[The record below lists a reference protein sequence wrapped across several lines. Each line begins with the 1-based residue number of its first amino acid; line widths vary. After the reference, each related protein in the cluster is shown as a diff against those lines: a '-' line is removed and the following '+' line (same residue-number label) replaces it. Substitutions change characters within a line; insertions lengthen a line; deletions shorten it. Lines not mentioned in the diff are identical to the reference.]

1 VSDSPFFGGGD
12 FLRTMLGDLVRMMPT
27 GPGLQWQLAYQ
38 LAAQIASG
46 QGVDANPDPIERMRF
61 EELSA
66 IAELHVAEVTGM
78 PVSPAGGPVRLVP
91 ASRTEWARRI
101 LDTWR
106 PVLDRLAL
114 VLGPADPTGDLAGS
128 NPHGGT
134 AGDAAGDPGPSG
146 RHPADPFAHDGG
158 GPADPFIDDSPGS
171 GDDAGPADPFSAS
184 SDLLGVAGADD
195 DADGADAMDDLLG
208 QWATA
213 MFPALTAWQ
222 VGSVAG
228 HLAERALGPYG
239 VPLAPAPTNELLVV
253 SANIAQVAADWSLAI
268 DDLRLWLCAHEI
280 AYHTVL
286 SRPAV
291 SERIADL
298 VIDHAERVR
307 PDAETIGQM
316 LQAADPTDMASFA
329 QIFGDP
335 SNLLPGATSAELERV
350 RAELDAITAAVAG
363 YAEHVTSVIAARL
376 IGNTT
381 PIGEAMRRR
390 RVSRGDGETV
400 AESLFGLRLDQAQI
414 DRGAA
419 FVAGVL
425 QRSGELQLAKMWTDA
440 GSLPTPAE
448 VDAPGLWLARIEL
461 PSD

>member
-1 VSDSPFFGGGD
+1 
-12 FLRTMLGDLVRMMPT
+12 MLGDLVRMMPT

-46 QGVDANPDPIERMRF
+46 QGADANPDPMERMRF

-78 PVSPAGGPVRLVP
+78 PVSPSGGPVRLVP

-114 VLGPADPTGDLAGS
+114 ALGPEDPGGEQTHAGSGGAEAPDPLSAEGLLGDGAGTGDE
-128 NPHGGT
+128 
-134 AGDAAGDPGPSG
+134 
-146 RHPADPFAHDGG
+146 
-158 GPADPFIDDSPGS
+158 
-171 GDDAGPADPFSAS
+171 DAG
-184 SDLLGVAGADD
+184 V
-195 DADGADAMDDLLG
+195 DDLLE

-213 MFPALTAWQ
+213 MFPAMTAWQ

-239 VPLAPAPTNELLVV
+239 VPLAPAPSDELLVV
-253 SANIAQVAADWSLAI
+253 SANIASVADDWSLVL

-291 SERIADL
+291 AARLADL
-298 VIDHAERVR
+298 VIEHAELVR
-307 PDAETIGQM
+307 PDADTIGQL
-316 LQAADPTDMASFA
+316 LQGADPTDMASFT
-329 QIFGDP
+329 QLLGDP
-335 SNLLPGATSAELERV
+335 SALLPGTQSADLMRV

-363 YAEHVTSVIAARL
+363 YAEHVTSVIAGRL

-390 RVSRGDGETV
+390 RVSRGAGETA
-400 AESLFGLRLDQAQI
+400 AESLFGLSLDQAQI
-414 DRGAA
+414 DRGAK

-425 QRSGELQLAKMWTDA
+425 DRSGELQLAKMWTDA
-440 GSLPTPAE
+440 ASLPTPAE
-448 VDAPGLWLARIEL
+448 VDAPGLWLARLDL

>member
-1 VSDSPFFGGGD
+1 
-12 FLRTMLGDLVRMMPT
+12 MLGDLVRMMPT

-46 QGVDANPDPIERMRF
+46 QGADANPDPMERMRF

-78 PVSPAGGPVRLVP
+78 PVSPSGGPVRLVP

-114 VLGPADPTGDLAGS
+114 ALGPEDPGGEQTQAGSGGAEAPDPLSAEGLLGDGAGTGDE
-128 NPHGGT
+128 
-134 AGDAAGDPGPSG
+134 
-146 RHPADPFAHDGG
+146 
-158 GPADPFIDDSPGS
+158 
-171 GDDAGPADPFSAS
+171 DAG
-184 SDLLGVAGADD
+184 V
-195 DADGADAMDDLLG
+195 DDLLE

-213 MFPALTAWQ
+213 MFPAMTAWQ

-239 VPLAPAPTNELLVV
+239 VPLAPAPSDELLVV
-253 SANIAQVAADWSLAI
+253 SANIASVADDWSLVL

-291 SERIADL
+291 AARLADL
-298 VIDHAERVR
+298 VIEHAELVR
-307 PDAETIGQM
+307 PDADTIGQL
-316 LQAADPTDMASFA
+316 LQGADPTDMASFT
-329 QIFGDP
+329 QLLGDP
-335 SNLLPGATSAELERV
+335 SALLPGTQSADLMRV

-363 YAEHVTSVIAARL
+363 YAEHVTSVIAGRL

-390 RVSRGDGETV
+390 RVSRGAGETA
-400 AESLFGLRLDQAQI
+400 AESLFGLSLDQAQI
-414 DRGAA
+414 DRGAK

-425 QRSGELQLAKMWTDA
+425 DRSGELQLAKMWTDA
-440 GSLPTPAE
+440 ASLPTPAE
-448 VDAPGLWLARIEL
+448 VDAPGLWLARLDL